1 MALDNL
7 ATMAQIDRLI
17 LSIGEDDFGD
27 TLFHTTQMVGDVDHV
42 MVFAFAEQEGGAPRV
57 VINTGLIGAEAAAA
71 AATAYVDELYRLDPN
86 LPLIRAQQ
94 EGRAGWFE
102 FDGGR
107 AWDER
112 LHSGFLAPTGISDMV
127 LFAVMQEKV
136 VYLVQMH
143 RLYGHHFAR
152 AQRWLLTQVGELI
165 AANIRKHFSYMHTL
179 RGPNQFL
186 IGRVLTEAAPFQ
198 AITPRERLVC
208 IGILTGHTSE
218 SIARNLSISVNS
230 VLTYRK
236 RLYEKLEIS
245 SQNELFVRIIDSLM
259 RLNWDGKEMP
269 APGNTMEVKASRA
282 RLKGRP
288 LAADLEFAQAFF
300 DRSKMPIVAS
310 TWDN

>member
-27 TLFHTTQMVGDVDHV
+27 ALFHTTKMVGDVDHV
-42 MVFAFAEQEGGAPRV
+42 MVFAFAEQEAPRV
-57 VINTGLIGAEAAAA
+57 VINTGLIGAEAAAEA
-71 AATAYVDELYRLDPN
+71 AAAYVDELYALDPN
-86 LPLIRAQQ
+86 LPQIRSQP

-102 FDGGR
+102 FEGGR
-107 AWDER
+107 NWDER
-112 LHSGFLAPTGISDMV
+112 LHRGFLAPTGISDMV

-198 AITPRERLVC
+198 SITPRERLVC

-259 RLNWDGKEMP
+259 RLNWDAKDLP
-269 APGNTMEVKASRA
+269 AAGGGLEINASRA

-300 DRSKMPIVAS
+300 NRSKMPIVAS
-310 TWDN
+310 NWDN

>member
-17 LSIGEDDFGD
+17 LSIGEDDFGEA
-27 TLFHTTQMVGDVDHV
+27 LFHTTQMVGDVDHV
-42 MVFAFAEQEGGAPRV
+42 MVFAFAEEEDRPRV
-57 VINTGLIGAEAAAA
+57 VINTGLIPAATAADAAAA
-71 AATAYVDELYRLDPN
+71 YVEELYALDPN
-86 LPLIRAQQ
+86 LPQVRAQP

-107 AWDER
+107 GWDER
-112 LHSGFLAPTGISDMV
+112 LHRGFLVPTGISDMI

-152 AQRWLLTQVGELI
+152 AQRWLLTQIGELI

-186 IGRVLTEAAPFQ
+186 IGRVLTEAALFQ
-198 AITPRERLVC
+198 SITPRERLVC

-245 SQNELFVRIIDSLM
+245 SQNELFVRIIDALM
-259 RLNWDGKEMP
+259 RLNWDGREVPTP
-269 APGNTMEVKASRA
+269 AGRMEVNASRA
-282 RLKGRP
+282 RLRGRP
-288 LAADLEFAQAFF
+288 LAADLAFAQAFF
-300 DRSKMPIVAS
+300 DRSKTQPVAS
-310 TWDN
+310 HWDN